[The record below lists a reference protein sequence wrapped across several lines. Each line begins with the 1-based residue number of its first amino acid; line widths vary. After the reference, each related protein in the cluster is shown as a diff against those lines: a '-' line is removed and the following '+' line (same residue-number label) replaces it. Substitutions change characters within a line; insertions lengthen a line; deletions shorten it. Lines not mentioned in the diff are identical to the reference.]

1 MTEGSSRD
9 WTLPPSPP
17 IEPPPSPPGSTRGPG
32 GVPPTEAAG
41 AAYGRPSGFPPPLS
55 PPLSGGKGT
64 RLFAGKR
71 TGALVGGV
79 AVLAL
84 LAGSLG
90 AGIGVSLASKGGSDS
105 PAVTNA
111 TAPSGGATTTPIP
124 SPSGSATATTAPAGS
139 GSSAAPLSGA
149 ALDVKGILAKVEPSV
164 VDIVASSRRSTGEGT
179 GIIISPD
186 GYILTNAHVVSGA
199 SKVTVTTST
208 SSKALPATVIGAD
221 EAHDVALIK
230 LDSGGG
236 SLPAADLGRS
246 SDVKVGD
253 DVVAIGNALGLRG
266 DPTVTRGIVSALG
279 RTVENL
285 TGMIQTDAAINPG
298 NSGGPLVN
306 SAGQVIGINTAVAA
320 DGAQNIGFAIP
331 IDKAKA
337 LADRLKTGQGPA
349 PTAFLGVSTTETADG
364 SGGAQVVQLVAG
376 GPAQKAGIAVGDLIV
391 TFDGKPVATADAL
404 SGLVQNRQPGDTV
417 QVVVERNG
425 SSRTVSLTLGTKP
438 AS

>member
-1 MTEGSSRD
+1 MTEGSFRD
-9 WTLPPSPP
+9 WPLPATPP
-17 IEPPPSPPGSTRGPG
+17 TEPPPVPPGFGGP
-32 GVPPTEAAG
+32 P
-41 AAYGRPSGFPPPLS
+41 GFPSSPAPP
-55 PPLSGGKGT
+55 PGDEGGT
-64 RLFAGKR
+64 RRNRRSDGGKR
-71 TGALVGGV
+71 TTALVGGV
-79 AVLAL
+79 AALAL
-84 LAGSLG
+84 VAGSLG
-90 AGIGVSLASKGGSDS
+90 AAIGVSLARDDKPDS

-124 SPSGSATATTAPAGS
+124 PATTAPSTS
-139 GSSAAPLSGA
+139 GSAAAPITGA

-164 VDIVASSRRSTGEGT
+164 VDIYASSRRGSGEGT

-186 GYILTNAHVVSGA
+186 GYILTNAHVVEGVSRVSVSVAG
-199 SKVTVTTST
+199 
-208 SSKALPATVIGAD
+208 SSKSLPATVIGAD
-221 EAHDVALIK
+221 EGNDVALIK
-230 LDSGGG
+230 IDNASG
-236 SLPAADLGRS
+236 LPAAELGRS
-246 SDVKVGD
+246 ADVKVGE

-266 DPTVTRGIVSALG
+266 DPTVTRGIVSALN

-337 LADRLKTGQGPA
+337 LSDRLKTGQGPA
-349 PTAFLGVSTTETADG
+349 PVAFLGVSTTETQDG
-364 SGGAQVVQLVAG
+364 SGGAQVVNLVSG

-391 TFDGKPVATADAL
+391 TFDGKPVSSADTL
-404 SGLVQNRQPGDTV
+404 SGLVQARQPGDTV

-425 SSRTVSLTLGTKP
+425 ASRTISVTLGTKP
-438 AS
+438 AN

>member
-1 MTEGSSRD
+1 MTEGTFRD
-9 WTLPPSPP
+9 WPLPATPP
-17 IEPPPSPPGSTRGPG
+17 TEPPPAPPGIGGPSGPGVRGCPPGGQSPP
-32 GVPPTEAAG
+32 
-41 AAYGRPSGFPPPLS
+41 PPP
-55 PPLSGGKGT
+55 PPGDGKGT
-64 RLFAGKR
+64 RGPANKR
-71 TGALVGGV
+71 TIALVGGV

-84 LAGSLG
+84 VAGSLG
-90 AGIGVSLASKGGSDS
+90 AAIGVSLATKKSDA

-111 TAPSGGATTTPIP
+111 TAPSGGATTNPIP
-124 SPSGSATATTAPAGS
+124 SATPSTTASASGS
-139 GSSAAPLSGA
+139 GSSAAPVQGA
-149 ALDVKGILAKVEPSV
+149 ALDVKAILAKVEPSV
-164 VDIVASSRRSTGEGT
+164 VDIVALSRRESGEGT

-199 SKVTVTTST
+199 TKVSVST
-208 SSKALPATVIGAD
+208 AASSKALTATVVGAD

-230 LDSGGG
+230 VDGG
-236 SLPAADLGRS
+236 SGLPAAELGRS
-246 SDVKVGD
+246 ADMKVGD

-266 DPTVTRGIVSALG
+266 DPTVTRGIVSALN

-331 IDKAKA
+331 IDKAKS

-349 PTAFLGVSTTETADG
+349 PTAFLGVSTTETSDG
-364 SGGAQVVQLVAG
+364 SAGAMVVSLVSG
-376 GPAQKAGIAVGDLIV
+376 GPAQKAGISMGDLIV
-391 TFDGKPVATADAL
+391 SFDGKPVSGADAL
-404 SGLVQNRQPGDTV
+404 SGLVQARQPGDTV

-425 SSRTVSLTLGTKP
+425 SSRTVSVTLGTKP
-438 AS
+438 AN

>member
-1 MTEGSSRD
+1 MTDGPFRD

-17 IEPPPSPPGSTRGPG
+17 IEPPPAPPGTG
-32 GVPPTEAAG
+32 G
-41 AAYGRPSGFPPPLS
+41 PSGFPPPLS
-55 PPLSGGKGT
+55 PPLGDGKGT
-64 RLFAGKR
+64 RSVAGRR
-71 TGALVGGV
+71 TKALVGGV

-84 LAGSLG
+84 VAGSLG
-90 AGIGVSLASKGGSDS
+90 AAIGVSLASKHGSDS
-105 PAVTNA
+105 PAVTPA

-124 SPSGSATATTAPAGS
+124 SSSGS
-139 GSSAAPLSGA
+139 GSSAAPLAGA

-164 VDIVASSRRSTGEGT
+164 VDIVAQSRRETGEGT

-199 SKVTVTTST
+199 TTVTVSTSA

-221 EAHDVALIK
+221 TAHDVALIK

-236 SLPAADLGRS
+236 SLPAAELGRS
-246 SDVKVGD
+246 ADMKVGD

-266 DPTVTRGIVSALG
+266 DPTVTRGIVSALN

-285 TGMIQTDAAINPG
+285 TGMLQTDAAINPG

-320 DGAQNIGFAIP
+320 NGAQNIGFAIP

-337 LADRLKTGQGPA
+337 LADRLKAGQGPA
-349 PTAFLGVSTTETADG
+349 PTAFLGVSTTDTSDG
-364 SGGAQVVQLVAG
+364 SGGAQVVSVVAG
-376 GPAQKAGIAVGDLIV
+376 GPAAKAGIAMGDLIV
-391 TFDGKPVATADAL
+391 SFGGKPVATADSL
-404 SGLVQNRQPGDTV
+404 SGLVQGRQPGDTV

-425 SSRTVSLTLGTKP
+425 SSRTVSVTLATKP
-438 AS
+438 AN